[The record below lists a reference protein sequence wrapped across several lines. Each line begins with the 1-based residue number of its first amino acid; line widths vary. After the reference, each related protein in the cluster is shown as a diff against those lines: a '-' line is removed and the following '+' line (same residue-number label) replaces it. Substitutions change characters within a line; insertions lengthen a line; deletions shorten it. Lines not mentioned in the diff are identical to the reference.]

1 MIKRIIVA
9 LLAGMFVLASCS
21 KDDNDK
27 LEGKWQL
34 RQMEADGVTIE
45 VDTVFYNF
53 QTSLF
58 RYQIYVPETDGMRYQ
73 YGYKDLEEENRLV
86 LELTTVDPTYPAE
99 DFLRYTDWK
108 SVKESF
114 IIEKLTGTKLIL
126 RREGKRYIFRKF

>member
-1 MIKRIIVA
+1 MKRIIVA
-9 LLAGMFVLASCS
+9 LLAGIFVLASCS

-58 RYQIYVPETDGMRYQ
+58 QYQIYVPETDGMRHQ
-73 YGYKDLEEENRLV
+73 YGYKDLEEDNRLV
-86 LELTTVDPTYPAE
+86 LELTTVDPEYPPEA
-99 DFLRYTDWK
+99 FLRYTDWQ

-126 RREGKRYIFRKF
+126 QRDGKRYIFRKF